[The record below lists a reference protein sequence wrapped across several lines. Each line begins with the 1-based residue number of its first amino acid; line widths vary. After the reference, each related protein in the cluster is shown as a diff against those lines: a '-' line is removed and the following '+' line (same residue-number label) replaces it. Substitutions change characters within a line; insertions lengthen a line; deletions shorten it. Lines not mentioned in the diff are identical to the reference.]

1 MKYIF
6 GPVHSR
12 RLGRSLGIDL
22 FSKKLCNLNCIYCEA
37 GANAALVNKRG
48 LATPTREIIAEI
60 NTFCSDVARLDS
72 IDVFTVTAK
81 GEPTLH
87 LGLGEILLHLK
98 KITSKPLA
106 ILTNSTT
113 LTQAS
118 VRDEL
123 MPADIVIPS
132 LDAARQESFSA
143 VNRPAS
149 SLDLDAIIDGLTRF
163 SQQFPQQIWLEILLV
178 RGLNDSPEDME
189 ALQAAIAPMRI
200 DRIQLNTVLRPPPEA
215 TALPLSHDRLR
226 AIAASM
232 EKATGLPVD
241 YPEPSGTGHASGSP
255 TSARHQFRHSSPDAL
270 REEIVNMVQ
279 RRPCSAADL
288 ERVFQLGG
296 PEQVEQLL
304 EPLVK
309 TRILH
314 RSVHAGTR
322 YYQASSIPLERP
334 SSTSKPD
341 R

>member
-6 GPVHSR
+6 GPVNSR

-37 GANAALVNKRG
+37 GANAALVNRRG
-48 LATPTREIIAEI
+48 LYTPTAEIIAEI
-60 NTFCSDVARLDS
+60 NAFCSDSSRLDA

-87 LGLGEILLHLK
+87 LGLGEILLHLQK
-98 KITSKPLA
+98 TTSKPLA
-106 ILTNSTT
+106 ILTNGTT

-118 VRDEL
+118 VCDEL

-132 LDAARQESFSA
+132 LDAARPESFVA

-149 SLDLDAIIDGLTRF
+149 SLDLDAIINGLTRF
-163 SQQFPQQIWLEILLV
+163 SRQFSKQIWLEILLV
-178 RGLNDSPEDME
+178 RGLNDGPEDIE
-189 ALQAAIAPMRI
+189 ALLAAIAPMRI

-215 TALPLSHDRLR
+215 TALPVSHDRLH
-226 AIAASM
+226 AIATSM
-232 EKATGLPVD
+232 HNATGLPVE
-241 YPEPSGTGHASGSP
+241 YPQSSCSEHGGGSP
-255 TSARHQFRHSSPDAL
+255 TSGRHPFRPSSPDTL

-279 RRPCSAADL
+279 RRPCSAADID
-288 ERVFQLGG
+288 RVFQLGG
-296 PEQVEQLL
+296 PEQVKQLL
-304 EPLVK
+304 EPLVQ

-314 RSVHAGTR
+314 RSIHAGTC
-322 YYQASSIPLERP
+322 YYQASSPPLERP
-334 SSTSKPD
+334 GSISKPD